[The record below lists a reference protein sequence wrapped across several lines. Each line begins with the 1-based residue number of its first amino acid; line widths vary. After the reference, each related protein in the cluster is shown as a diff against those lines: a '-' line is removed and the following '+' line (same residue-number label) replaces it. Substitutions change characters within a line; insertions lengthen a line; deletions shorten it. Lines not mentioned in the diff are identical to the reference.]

1 MTHDPARSGHG
12 HSHVDVEAE
21 ILAALWE
28 EVPFPRLPLDAPP
41 ELRDLVAEIENPKRV
56 YTIHRAT
63 RRHSLQLLIEKFVSQ
78 LRYGCGY
85 DDCSTPSCFS
95 CRRRLAG
102 KAPIRRYSPT
112 SARTLA
118 VHLASQDNPEIH
130 LCPNLG
136 APRGPSD
143 TIKPLIFGPK
153 PRSPRGELAADA
165 KFRKPSGAARRTSVK
180 ERSFIRRGSQPGLA
194 RTPSPSGST
203 SANGIY
209 HEERLGGRRPSRS
222 PSASHALPKVSINER
237 PIRKDYRSFAA
248 NVFGSVAFK
257 MLEWLAPNNM
267 EAISDKAAGAL
278 DGANRS
284 RLNLSMLTTEELDG
298 SLFVP
303 SVSSSAGLDELLDAP
318 GGRDAHQESDQSDLQ
333 QSGDPASG
341 PGNQADQRISSVN
354 GTAHGCLHPVHSRRN
369 SNARLRTTSKP
380 GPLSTEHF
388 SEVHLND
395 GLPGPTSPL
404 SPTPR
409 SDRPAKGLVRSTS
422 RSHQRS
428 ASKKR
433 LHDVTTVRRLERTPS
448 SSEQSRQSPQ
458 LDGECRDEVWSVS
471 ETVPSVDTP
480 IEPGEPCLEIES
492 LDSMVDTEAMLPQSL
507 SLLDDKAVEFL
518 CNVLQEDGTAESHLL
533 EPQIVPKSKGP
544 RLSATLKRRKTPRPY
559 PRNLKLEWKLF
570 IEQSIFNILSDPH
583 AILESF
589 TNENGL
595 LDSHTLWYRMLRLTR
610 AAPSLVFDSLWIA
623 AASLFAPPK
632 ALLSSRS
639 PTASFFPRHSR
650 SLTNEEA
657 GQLLAVCFHAL
668 VAAAP
673 LVTDSA
679 QLFDMSRIRSRG
691 LTLSESGAVARQPSS
706 LCLQYEDAFTDDL
719 ALRLA
724 RRLLAAI
731 PTRKYFDELIE
742 LDVNSEDGAA
752 DVDMLEVL
760 LSHLEPGRESQP
772 PAELSHAERVIH
784 EKRVPILLLDWART
798 VMLNEWQGRPD
809 VPGDGPFGGALSLIT
824 AMCKCPPNIF
834 RCRGK
839 HS

>member
-1 MTHDPARSGHG
+1 MTHEPVTRSGH
-12 HSHVDVEAE
+12 SHADIETE

-28 EVPFPRLPLDAPP
+28 EIPFPRLPLDAPP
-41 ELRDLVAEIENPKRV
+41 ELRALLAEIENPKRV

-63 RRHSLQLLIEKFVSQ
+63 RRHSLQLLIERFILQ

-118 VHLASQDNPEIH
+118 VHLAGQDNPEIH

-143 TIKPLIFGPK
+143 AIKPLIFGPK
-153 PRSPRGELAADA
+153 PRSPRSELSADG
-165 KFRKPSGAARRTSVK
+165 KFRKANGAGRRTSVK
-180 ERSFIRRGSQPGLA
+180 ERNVVRRSPHPNTARPPSLSGSQDDLPA
-194 RTPSPSGST
+194 SGRK
-203 SANGIY
+203 A
-209 HEERLGGRRPSRS
+209 
-222 PSASHALPKVSINER
+222 ALPYSAPLAPPQISINER

-257 MLEWLAPNNM
+257 MLEWLNPNNM
-267 EAISDKAAGAL
+267 DAISDKAAEALGGASK
-278 DGANRS
+278 S
-284 RLNLSMLTTEELDG
+284 RPALSTLTPEEPDE

-303 SVSSSAGLDELLDAP
+303 SVSSSTGLDELLDP
-318 GGRDAHQESDQSDLQ
+318 PSSRDAHEEPEHSDSHQCGDLA
-333 QSGDPASG
+333 SSPANNG
-341 PGNQADQRISSVN
+341 DQRISPAN
-354 GTAHGCLHPVHSRRN
+354 GAAHGCLHPVHSRRN
-369 SNARLRTTSKP
+369 SNARVRTTSKP
-380 GPLSTEHF
+380 GPLPTDHF
-388 SEVHLND
+388 PEVHLND
-395 GLPGPTSPL
+395 GIPVPTSPL

-409 SDRPAKGLVRSTS
+409 GDKPPKGLVRSTS

-428 ASKKR
+428 GSKQR
-433 LHDVTTVRRLERTPS
+433 LHDVTTFRRLERTPS
-448 SSEQSRQSPQ
+448 SSEQSHQSPQ
-458 LDGECRDEVWSVS
+458 LDGDSRDEVWSLC
-471 ETVPSVDTP
+471 ETVLSVDTP
-480 IEPGEPCLEIES
+480 NEPSEPDLELEN
-492 LDSMVDTEAMLPQSL
+492 LDSMMETEDVLPQSL
-507 SLLDDKAVEFL
+507 SRLDEQAIEFL

-533 EPQIVPKSKGP
+533 EPQTVPKPKGTRSP
-544 RLSATLKRRKTPRPY
+544 AFLKRRKTGRPY
-559 PRNLKLEWKLF
+559 PRLLKLEWKLF
-570 IEQSIFNILSDPH
+570 IEQSLFNSLSDPY
-583 AILESF
+583 AVLESF

-632 ALLSSRS
+632 ALRSSRS
-639 PTASFFPRHSR
+639 PTASFFPKHSR

-657 GQLLAVCFHAL
+657 GQLLSICFHAL

-673 LVTDSA
+673 LVTDAA
-679 QLFDMSRIRSRG
+679 QIVSMSRIRSRG
-691 LTLSESGAVARQPSS
+691 LTLSESGATAQVSESGAVARQPSS

-731 PTRKYFDELIE
+731 PTRKYFDELVA
-742 LDVNSEDGAA
+742 LDTNSEDEST

-760 LSHLEPGRESQP
+760 LSHLEPERESQP
-772 PAELSHAERVIH
+772 PPELSYAERVVH
-784 EKRVPILLLDWART
+784 EKRVPILILDWART
-798 VMLNEWQGRPD
+798 VMLNEWQERPN

-824 AMCKCPPNIF
+824 AMRKCLVNMPL
-834 RCRGK
+834 
-839 HS
+839 